1 MAAYLAY
8 HGFRA
13 SANRDLERQLRA
25 LALLWLILHPAA
37 WLQTLPSLES
47 WENCSS
53 ADATDLTP
61 LCQKECITHGSRE
74 KRKRKGEMVRI
85 LHPGDTVG
93 VLRQN
98 QSART
103 RGFHGEVRQRCGLE
117 GKTPDPFASSLVS
130 APCSPTPH
138 VLAGVKP
145 ATGTSVPPDIQNGGH
160 EG

>member
-8 HGFRA
+8 RGSRA
-13 SANRDLERQLRA
+13 SANRDPERQLRA

-37 WLQTLPSLES
+37 WLQALPSLES
-47 WENCSS
+47 WGNCSS

-61 LCQKECITHGSRE
+61 PCQKERITHGSRE

-98 QSART
+98 RSART
-103 RGFHGEVRQRCGLE
+103 RGSHGEVRQRCGLE
-117 GKTPDPFASSLVS
+117 GKTPDPFASNTLHLHQLP
-130 APCSPTPH
+130 APPLH
-138 VLAGVKP
+138 LY
-145 ATGTSVPPDIQNGGH
+145 
-160 EG
+160 